1 MRKPNKNTAY
11 KCAREAHEFYK
22 TMNHYHKRAM
32 LWNLLEETGFVVR
45 GEEYMVGLKH
55 EDILTDEDAWNTDK
69 PFEIHLTTHG
79 QELICYKGQF
89 KDRPKL
95 GLVGKRIVGRPRKV
109 NA

>member
-1 MRKPNKNTAY
+1 
-11 KCAREAHEFYK
+11 
-22 TMNHYHKRAM
+22 
-32 LWNLLEETGFVVR
+32 
-45 GEEYMVGLKH
+45 
-55 EDILTDEDAWNTDK
+55 
-69 PFEIHLTTHG
+69 LTTQG